1 MSNMEHPFIN
11 DLDGLTLEQLGSK
24 ITELNKKLNIAM
36 RSGNPYL
43 CDQIRMALNSYIAK
57 QQQKMQELYRPKPG
71 EDTFEGKIDIS

>member
-1 MSNMEHPFIN
+1 MEHPFIN

-24 ITELNKKLNIAM
+24 ITELNKKLGIAM

-43 CDQIRMALNSYIAK
+43 CDQIRMALNSYVSK
-57 QQQKMQELYRPKPG
+57 QQQKMQELYRPKDG